1 VTPNPVN
8 DYMTISGNNI
18 NGVTI
23 YNNIGV
29 MVDKFDIEDNNIKI
43 DMRHY
48 NSGLYV
54 IIINAEEGA
63 VVKKVVKR

>member
-1 VTPNPVN
+1 
-8 DYMTISGNNI
+8 MTISGNNI

-23 YNNIGV
+23 YNNICV

-54 IIINAEEGA
+54 IISNAEEGT